1 MSMECTVGATDRKP
15 RATTANHTQ
24 QRSLPVLAEAP
35 PPQPMQSLPHG
46 PLVTSSFSDVLA
58 HAALHAELDHEEIA
72 ERMHISKGYM
82 SRFMNGVAQQ
92 WAKRLIKFMRETNSL
107 APLQW
112 IAEQM
117 GCDLVVR
124 DSRAAEIA
132 ALNARLAELTKGRAV
147 A

>member
-1 MSMECTVGATDRKP
+1 MSMTSTVLRTEGKP

-24 QRSLPVLAEAP
+24 LPLVIHAEAP
-35 PPQPMQSLPHG
+35 PPQPMQEIPHG

-72 ERMHISKGYM
+72 QRLHISKGYM

-92 WAKRLIKFMRETNSL
+92 WAKRLIKFMRETNSI

-117 GCDLVVR
+117 GCSVVR
-124 DSRAAEIA
+124 RDPHAAKIA
-132 ALNARLAELTKGRAV
+132 ALEAQLAEMKRQGRA
-147 A
+147 AA

>member
-1 MSMECTVGATDRKP
+1 MESTVLQTEGKP
-15 RATTANHTQ
+15 RATVANHS
-24 QRSLPVLAEAP
+24 QRNLSIHAEAP
-35 PPQPMQSLPHG
+35 PAQPMQQIPHG

-82 SRFMNGVAQQ
+82 SRFMNGVAQN

-112 IAEQM
+112 MAEQM
-117 GCDLVVR
+117 GCDVVLR
-124 DSRAAEIA
+124 DREAAKIA
-132 ALNARLAELTKGRAV
+132 ALEAQLAEMKRNKREYA
-147 A
+147 